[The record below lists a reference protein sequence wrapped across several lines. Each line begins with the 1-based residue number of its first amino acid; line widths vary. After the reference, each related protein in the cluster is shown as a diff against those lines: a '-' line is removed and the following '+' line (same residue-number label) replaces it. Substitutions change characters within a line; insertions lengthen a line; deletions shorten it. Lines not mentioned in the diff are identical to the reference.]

1 MLQPLTNP
9 IYARLFSA
17 QVIALVGTGL
27 TTVALALQAY
37 ALAGADAGQVLGTAL
52 AIKMVAYVILAPI
65 AGGLAPAVPRRAFL
79 IALDLARAAIV
90 VCLLF
95 VTEVWQIYLLIF
107 LLQACSAGFTP
118 VFQATIPDILKE
130 EKEYTKALSLSR
142 LAYDLESVVSPVIA
156 AIALTFVSFNALFAA
171 NSVAFLISAILVF
184 SITLPVSAISIRHSG
199 AFSQITFGLRAYLRT
214 PRLRGLLA
222 MSMAVAAAGAMVIV
236 NTVVVVRT
244 TLGLGEP
251 ETALLLAVFGG
262 GSMAA
267 ALIMPRVLEHRD
279 DRTVMLAGG
288 WTMVAALFSGTT
300 LPGFEAMAILWFLL
314 GFGYS
319 ATLLPAGRLLRR
331 SSSDGNLT
339 SYFAA
344 QFALSHA
351 CFLITYPLAGWLS
364 VAFGLAAAFAV
375 LGTVVLCSTLTACL
389 IWPTDDPSEL
399 DHSHPE
405 FDHTHVH
412 IHDEHHQHGH
422 EGWEGPEPHA
432 HPHSHKPLRHRHAFV
447 IDEHHPDWPSQART
461 L

>member
-1 MLQPLTNP
+1 
-9 IYARLFSA
+9 
-17 QVIALVGTGL
+17 
-27 TTVALALQAY
+27 
-37 ALAGADAGQVLGTAL
+37 
-52 AIKMVAYVILAPI
+52 
-65 AGGLAPAVPRRAFL
+65 
-79 IALDLARAAIV
+79 
-90 VCLLF
+90 
-95 VTEVWQIYLLIF
+95 
-107 LLQACSAGFTP
+107 
-118 VFQATIPDILKE
+118 
-130 EKEYTKALSLSR
+130 
-142 LAYDLESVVSPVIA
+142 
-156 AIALTFVSFNALFAA
+156 
-171 NSVAFLISAILVF
+171 
-184 SITLPVSAISIRHSG
+184 
-199 AFSQITFGLRAYLRT
+199 
-214 PRLRGLLA
+214 
-222 MSMAVAAAGAMVIV
+222 
-236 NTVVVVRT
+236 
-244 TLGLGEP
+244 
-251 ETALLLAVFGG
+251 
-262 GSMAA
+262 
-267 ALIMPRVLEHRD
+267 
-279 DRTVMLAGG
+279 
-288 WTMVAALFSGTT
+288 GTT

-364 VAFGLAAAFAV
+364 VGFGLAAAFAV